1 MDHYNRKNFKVTQSL
16 GFMLSKSRNLV
27 ATDMDAALKD
37 LGVTSQQMG
46 IFLSLARGLARTPF
60 ELSKLLAIDTGLM
73 TRMLDK
79 LESQDLLTRNRS
91 DEDRRVFQLEL
102 TEEGHAI
109 AEKISEI
116 APQVLNSRLKRFSKT
131 EFAELKRLLTKFIA
145 DGQDGEPS

>member
-1 MDHYNRKNFKVTQSL
+1 MDHYNRKNFTVTQSM

-27 ATDMDAALKD
+27 AADMDTALKD

-60 ELSKLLAIDTGLM
+60 ELSKLLAIDSGLM

-91 DEDRRVFQLEL
+91 DEDRRVFHLEL
-102 TEEGHAI
+102 TDEGHAI
-109 AEKISEI
+109 AEKISDI
-116 APQVLNSRLKRFSKT
+116 APQVLNRRLRRFSKT
-131 EFAELKRLLTKFIA
+131 EFTELKRLLTKFI
-145 DGQDGEPS
+145 GESQDGEPT